1 MTTYD
6 WIKSFLTIAMEG
18 RVIYGN
24 LKVIRFTGQWKIPF
38 QKITMQ
44 TIDKRAV
51 MKRCRQK
58 ITEVQWTMV
67 NFV

>member
-1 MTTYD
+1 
-6 WIKSFLTIAMEG
+6 MEG